1 MTYFSK
7 NWNFIKQ
14 INIEWDSLPVGFR
27 SVGKEPQRRSWVGLR
42 CGVGS
47 GTLRFPQLIN
57 MVNLFSFLGTPDLH
71 SMFVISVFRTGRH
84 CGGEA
89 GSECWEASY
98 CQVRHA
104 SRSGQE
110 DLLSSL
116 PYAWWALSQLH
127 TYLRGSRPFSFISGL
142 LPWCVPFTSW

>member
-1 MTYFSK
+1 M
-7 NWNFIKQ
+7 
-14 INIEWDSLPVGFR
+14 
-27 SVGKEPQRRSWVGLR
+27 GLC

-47 GTLRFPQLIN
+47 GTLRFAQLIN

-104 SRSGQE
+104 SSIGQE
-110 DLLSSL
+110 DLLPSL
-116 PYAWWALSQLH
+116 PYA
-127 TYLRGSRPFSFISGL
+127 
-142 LPWCVPFTSW
+142 